1 MKVFGVIM
9 AGGGGTRFW
18 PLSRKE
24 CPKQLLNLSGKDV
37 MVNETANRL
46 SLVCERE
53 NIYVVTNVSQ
63 AKKIREVSQGK
74 ILFENV
80 IEEPAARNTAACI
93 GYAAVKI
100 IKEHGDGVMIV
111 SPSDAYI
118 KDEKTYAEILKKA
131 VSAAEKNDDLITVGI
146 TPTFPATGYGYIHF
160 KKTDDEV
167 KKVKRFVEKPDIV
180 KAKEYLSCGEYVWNS
195 GVFVWKASVIMEK
208 FKTLLPDI
216 YSDLTEIKNALGTDK
231 EKETVERVYPSIRA
245 ISVDYGIMEKSQ
257 NICVIPGEFGWNDVG
272 SWDMMGVLKDCD
284 KNGNVL
290 CGDVLCLDTKNSVIH
305 SSKRLIATV
314 GVENLVVVETE
325 DAILVC
331 PIDKA
336 QEVKKIVDKLKDDG
350 RKELL

>member
-131 VSAAEKNDDLITVGI
+131 VNAAEKNDDLITVGI

-160 KKTDDEV
+160 EKTDDEV

-216 YSDLTEIKNALGTDK
+216 YSDLIEIKNALGTDK
-231 EKETVERVYPSIRA
+231 EEETVERVYPSIRA